1 VQLAARTRRF
11 IAARWRRAGGLQKL
25 LPSTQQSRWSTPKGS
40 IMKATVLIQAAA
52 VAAFAFTAFAFTA
65 FAANAAPQEIQKLP
79 RVVITGKAAP
89 QVAQLPR
96 VVVTGYA
103 VRDVAQVEQL
113 PRVTITARR
122 A

>member
-1 VQLAARTRRF
+1 MQLAARVRRF
-11 IAARWRRAGGLQKL
+11 IAVPWRRAGLMPKL
-25 LPSTQQSRWSTPKGS
+25 LPSTQQSRCETPEGS
-40 IMKATVLIQAAA
+40 IMKTTVLIQAAA
-52 VAAFAFTAFAFTA
+52 VAAFAFTAFAA
-65 FAANAAPQEIQKLP
+65 SAAPQEVVKLQ
-79 RVVITGKAAP
+79 RVVITGKATP
-89 QVAQLPR
+89 QVAAQIAQLPR